1 MPFKY
6 EFVNLKSRCRPVT
19 PDDTPIVGSLSGHS
33 NVYIHNGMGG
43 CGNIS
48 VGTAKVL
55 ADMIADDVAGDE
67 SATRKNYKY
76 LSP

>member
-6 EFVNLKSRCRPVT
+6 DFVNLKSRCRPVT

-43 CGNIS
+43 FGNIS

-67 SATRKNYKY
+67 STTRKKYKY

>member
-6 EFVNLKSRCRPVT
+6 DFINLKSRCRPVT
-19 PDDTPIVGSLSGHS
+19 PDDTPIVGNLTRYP

-43 CGNIS
+43 FGNIS

-55 ADMIADDVAGDE
+55 ADMIADDVSGGEAI
-67 SATRKNYKY
+67 TRKKYKY